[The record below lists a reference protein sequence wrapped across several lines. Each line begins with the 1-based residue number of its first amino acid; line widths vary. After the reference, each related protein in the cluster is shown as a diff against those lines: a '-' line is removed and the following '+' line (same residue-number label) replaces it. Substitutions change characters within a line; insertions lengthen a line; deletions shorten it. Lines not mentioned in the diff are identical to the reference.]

1 MQKHKLIMQ
10 RIIIGYAR
18 KETDQ
23 PLNSNLFGIATL
35 AALASIYRHSEVDF
49 QYKKKSSF

>member
-1 MQKHKLIMQ
+1 MQ
-10 RIIIGYAR
+10 RIITGYAR

-23 PLNSNLFGIATL
+23 PSNSNLFGIGAL
-35 AALASIYRHSEVDF
+35 AALAYIYRPSEVDF